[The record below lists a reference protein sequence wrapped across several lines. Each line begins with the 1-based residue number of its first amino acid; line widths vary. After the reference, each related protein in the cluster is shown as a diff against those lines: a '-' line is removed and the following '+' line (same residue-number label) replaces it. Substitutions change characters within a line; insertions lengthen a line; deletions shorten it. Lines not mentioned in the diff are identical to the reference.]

1 VILPRVF
8 GLFCVYPPPS
18 QIVLA
23 QPVTACPRRAP
34 CDSCTARRS
43 LLDGAILVVT
53 PMPGGHHLVNVLADF
68 PAAAIAFFAAGC
80 CEKPAKPSDVV
91 NEVTRLD
98 PVRVPYRLF
107 RASVEQKG
115 EAQAACD

>member
-1 VILPRVF
+1 VILSRLFGPFASIRCRRKSCWRSLRSLIRAARPR
-8 GLFCVYPPPS
+8 
-18 QIVLA
+18 
-23 QPVTACPRRAP
+23 
-34 CDSCTARRS
+34 DSCTARRS

-53 PMPGGHHLVNVLADF
+53 RMPGSHHLVNVLADF

-98 PVRVPYRLF
+98 PVRVPYGLF

-115 EAQAACD
+115 DAQAACD